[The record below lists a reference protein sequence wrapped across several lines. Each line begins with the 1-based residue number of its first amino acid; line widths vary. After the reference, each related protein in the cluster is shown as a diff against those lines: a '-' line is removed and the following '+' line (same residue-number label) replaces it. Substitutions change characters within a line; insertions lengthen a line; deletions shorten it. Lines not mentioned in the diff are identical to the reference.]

1 MDQITE
7 GDGLHSSSWLKRG
20 AAKLTLG
27 VGLLGFAAFCA
38 LAIQIFA
45 RYQYVVDNGV
55 VWRIDRITQQ
65 ACRVIRNRVNCAAPV
80 HSGSI
85 STSSSISVSP
95 SMSTSSHLFVLKKK
109 T

>member
-7 GDGLHSSSWLKRG
+7 GDGLHSSSWFKRG

-38 LAIQIFA
+38 LAIQVFA
-45 RYQYVVDNGV
+45 RYQYVVDNGT

-65 ACRVIRNRVNCAAPV
+65 ACRVVQKRVNCAAPV
-80 HSGSI
+80 HSGST
-85 STSSSISVSP
+85 STSISVSP

>member
-38 LAIQIFA
+38 LAIQVFA
-45 RYQYVVDNGV
+45 RYQYVVDNGT

-65 ACRVIRNRVNCAAPV
+65 ACRVVQNRVNCAAPV
-80 HSGSI
+80 HSI